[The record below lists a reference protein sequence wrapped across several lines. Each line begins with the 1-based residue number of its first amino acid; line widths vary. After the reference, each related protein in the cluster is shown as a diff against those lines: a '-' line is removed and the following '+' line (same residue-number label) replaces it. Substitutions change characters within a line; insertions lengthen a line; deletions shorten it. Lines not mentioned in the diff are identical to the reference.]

1 MGKKGASNPFFPR
14 PPACLKQFAEENVDG
29 KKVEEEARSVQS
41 RLREIFTQ
49 VWDENATFQ
58 RIMYKNQNQHRRT
71 VYFRRL
77 LQVRRDLLL
86 LHSFGL
92 KDVFEALPH
101 CVAFSK
107 QKALPPKAL
116 LGSLGQGAKSK
127 EELILTVQR
136 RLLGA
141 TRLLQLMSDPILSAS
156 SVMEGLL
163 SQSFFMPF
171 SLTVLAMLARFR
183 VLLMQALYEMISA
196 FNLVSAFMQKMGIA
210 PVPADVPLF
219 VECSWD
225 GAKLAF
231 FEKAPPPQPPPP
243 PQELVPLPTFV
254 SDTIKLPDAGWF
266 IDDRSTLASEK
277 LQSSGVVEPVLYERE
292 ESFIL
297 EDSRFELLGEEDVEK
312 TDIPMQAIPT
322 LSSAMLS
329 MEADVSSGLPETG
342 LNLKTDM
349 AGIPVAAIF
358 TPSATIPSKE
368 AESSSGVGELKR
380 GLNAVAKA
388 ELESWKAELESW
400 GSKEVD
406 KPSSSDVNT
415 KKRVAYVSVQIG
427 GAKEPKIPKTE
438 HPVSSTRSG

>member
-1 MGKKGASNPFFPR
+1 
-14 PPACLKQFAEENVDG
+14 
-29 KKVEEEARSVQS
+29 
-41 RLREIFTQ
+41 
-49 VWDENATFQ
+49 
-58 RIMYKNQNQHRRT
+58 
-71 VYFRRL
+71 
-77 LQVRRDLLL
+77 
-86 LHSFGL
+86 
-92 KDVFEALPH
+92 
-101 CVAFSK
+101 
-107 QKALPPKAL
+107 
-116 LGSLGQGAKSK
+116 
-127 EELILTVQR
+127 
-136 RLLGA
+136 
-141 TRLLQLMSDPILSAS
+141 
-156 SVMEGLL
+156 
-163 SQSFFMPF
+163 
-171 SLTVLAMLARFR
+171 MLARFR

-349 AGIPVAAIF
+349 AGIPVAAIL
-358 TPSATIPSKE
+358 TPSATIPRKE
-368 AESSSGVGELKR
+368 AESSSGVGQLKR
-380 GLNAVAKA
+380 GLNADAKA

-427 GAKEPKIPKTE
+427 GAKEPKIPKTG
-438 HPVSSTRSG
+438 HPV